1 LIWPKRL
8 DLRESSSADD
18 CATDRQCRDRA
29 WLAVVQERH
38 ILVEPAGPAAGNNVG
53 SDLSQFKGIFMRNLA
68 LLASSVDQATA
79 APYVAFIRDNVR
91 SILAS
96 NRNSIN
102 QFGYAW
108 SGPSQTR
115 RGKPRP

>member
-1 LIWPKRL
+1 LTF
-8 DLRESSSADD
+8 AN
-18 CATDRQCRDRA
+18 RA
-29 WLAVVQERH
+29 PLTIAQQIANAVIVPGSPLSKNG